1 MTAMARSSKR
11 LKGIYLAALI
21 LMTPFSAMAGK
32 VEIAGGAYSFSATN
46 SRNNSTSSI
55 SGIGSYRA
63 GYRHTIL
70 DRYEFDIGYSLL
82 ATDAIG
88 GDLSFG
94 FDLGFNYFPVT
105 GTGDIFAQT
114 SNAYVMLQHVW
125 RPFFGVSFN
134 QRNFQSTSAQYAGL
148 GVKAGVEYQWNEQ
161 LSLTGAFRYI
171 LLTGPNQ
178 STADQM
184 DLTAGF
190 LVQF

>member
-1 MTAMARSSKR
+1 MTLSSKR
-11 LKGIYLAALI
+11 LKGICLAVLI
-21 LMTPFSAMAGK
+21 LMTPFSAVAGK
-32 VEIAGGAYSFSATN
+32 LEIAGGAYSFSATN
-46 SRNNSTSSI
+46 PRNNTSSTL
-55 SGIGSYRA
+55 SGLGSYRA
-63 GYRHTIL
+63 GYRHTVW
-70 DRYEFDIGYSLL
+70 DRFEFDVGYSLL

-94 FDLGFNYFPVT
+94 FDLGLNYFPFT
-105 GTGDIFAQT
+105 GTGDIFTQT
-114 SNAYVMLQHVW
+114 PNAYVMLQHVW
-125 RPFFGVSFN
+125 RPFVGVSFN

-148 GVKAGVEYQWNEQ
+148 GIKAGVEYQWVEK

-171 LLTGPNQ
+171 SLGGPNQ